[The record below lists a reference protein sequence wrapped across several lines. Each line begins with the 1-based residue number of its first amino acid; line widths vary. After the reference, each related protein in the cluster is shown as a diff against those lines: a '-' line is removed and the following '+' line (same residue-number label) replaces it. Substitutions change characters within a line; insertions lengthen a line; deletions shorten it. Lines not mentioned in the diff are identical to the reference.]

1 MIEGWFRDCLL
12 GVRSLRKSPVFGLTA
27 ILTLAIGIGANTAVF
42 TLLYGLLLRSLP
54 VRAPGELA
62 YINMATPANA
72 RPGPAVPIRMVQ
84 QLRQDQRSFVD
95 ISSWIGPV
103 NVTVTDAD
111 GAVRHISAGFVSG
124 NGFELFGLQPY
135 VGRLLTSSDDVR
147 GGPAGGWPVVLSHR
161 YWIEHFVGDP
171 SVIGKPLRLSNAAAV
186 IVGVTPPAFHGVWP
200 GTDTRLYVPQR
211 FMPVA
216 FGLPPD
222 AIDSP
227 TSFFST
233 AAIAR
238 LKPGVS
244 LDEANAEIS
253 AYSERLL
260 DAYIPAEVRRRPG
273 FRAATLRV
281 ESARTG
287 LPTFFG
293 NTYSAPLYLM
303 QALVA
308 IVLLLC
314 CVNVSG
320 LLLSKVHQR
329 QHEFAVRRAIGAPAG
344 RLVRQYLT
352 ESFVIAL
359 AGAALG
365 AIAAWN
371 GSTVLLQFFRHP
383 NMGTWMSVRPDHTVF
398 LVTAAFAVLT
408 TLFFGTVPA
417 LRAGRTDPGT
427 LLKART
433 TVSRRMLG
441 RGFVT
446 LQVALSMVLVALA
459 TLLSQS
465 LIQLRGE
472 DTGFDLNHVTIQTPP
487 FHLLPQKG
495 DAKLDVYQ
503 RMVDAIQEGA
513 GITAAA
519 VTWFTPMT
527 GSQATVRSQ
536 ALADEESATSETSLA
551 YNQVGP
557 GYFRTMEIPILEG
570 REFERR
576 ERTRDVCVLNRA
588 AAERLF
594 PKQQAIGR
602 YVSATDPQR
611 FPQGI
616 TCRVVGIAGDAKF
629 ASLREPPPRTLY
641 HPVTADRADGN
652 LVFLMNSPTKAQT
665 IAAYRDALQRIAP
678 TIPLV
683 LFATLREQMD
693 AALGS
698 QRAITFLSAFF
709 GGVAL
714 LLSAIGLYGMLSTSV
729 TQRTGEIGVRVAMGA
744 SRITVL
750 RMIVSDAVRL
760 VALGI
765 AIGGVGLVFAVRWV
779 EPMLYGVAAFDA
791 ATLAGS
797 VGVMML
803 VALLASSLPAL
814 RAASIDPVQA
824 MRAE

>member
-1 MIEGWFRDCLL
+1 MIQGWLRDFLL
-12 GVRSLRKSPVFGLTA
+12 GLRSLRKSPVFALTA

-54 VRAPGELA
+54 VRAPGELT
-62 YINMATPANA
+62 YINMVSATDA
-72 RPGPAVPIRMVQ
+72 RPGAAVPIRMVQ

-95 ISSWIGPV
+95 ISTWTSL
-103 NVTVTDAD
+103 NVTIAEAD
-111 GAVRHISAGFVSG
+111 GAVRNVSAGFVSG
-124 NGFELFGLQPY
+124 NGFELFGLQPHT
-135 VGRLLTSSDDVR
+135 GRLLTPSDDVR

-161 YWIEHFVGDP
+161 YWIERFAGDP
-171 SVIGKPLRLSNAAAV
+171 SVVGQPLRLSNAAAV

-200 GTDTRLYVPQR
+200 GTDTRLYVPFR
-211 FMPVA
+211 FLPVA
-216 FGLPPD
+216 LGIPPD
-222 AIDSP
+222 RIDSP
-227 TSFFST
+227 TSFFSSS
-233 AAIAR
+233 AIAR
-238 LKPGVS
+238 LKPGIS
-244 LDEANAEIS
+244 LDEANAEI
-253 AYSERLL
+253 AVHQERLL
-260 DAYIPAEVRRRPG
+260 DTYIPAELRRRPA
-273 FRAATLRV
+273 FRGMKLRV
-281 ESARTG
+281 DSARTG

-293 NTYSAPLYLM
+293 FTYSAPLYLM

-320 LLLSKVHQR
+320 LMLSKVHQR

-371 GSTVLLQFFRHP
+371 GSTLLLQFFRHP
-383 NMGTWMSVRPDHTVF
+383 NMGTWMSVRPDGTVF

-433 TVSRRMLG
+433 TASRRTLG

-465 LIQLRGE
+465 LVRLRGE

-513 GITAAA
+513 GIESAA

-527 GSQATVRSQ
+527 GSQASVRSQ
-536 ALADEESATSETSLA
+536 AGGEGSAASETSLA

-570 REFERR
+570 REFEPR

-588 AAERLF
+588 AAEHLF
-594 PKQQAIGR
+594 PKQQAIGH

-611 FPQGI
+611 FPQGV

-729 TQRTGEIGVRVAMGA
+729 TQRTGEIGVRVAIGA
-744 SRITVL
+744 SRTTVL

-797 VGVMML
+797 VAVMMV

-814 RAASIDPVQA
+814 RAASIDPMQA
-824 MRAE
+824 MRTE